1 MGRIAAAALVGLL
14 AAVPAAMTGR
24 GGAREQEAAHCA
36 RRIVSLAPHGTQAL
50 FAIGAGGDVVGV
62 DDFSRE
68 PPEAR
73 ALPRLGAYIDPDL
86 EGIIG
91 LRPDLIL
98 LTPGRRDLAG
108 QLGGLG
114 LRVRIVPDTRMNDV
128 FETIE
133 LLGGETCRDA
143 PAADVV
149 RRLREGVAA
158 AGRAAAGGARVR
170 AVLIVDRP
178 AGELRQFYVAG
189 SGNFLDDVLR
199 AAGAENIFGGAMNSF
214 PQVSLEP
221 IATADPDLV
230 IELAPGADVAT
241 AAERVALWSR
251 VAPQL
256 RAVRT
261 GNVAVLTEP
270 WIPVPGTMVDRAV
283 GLVAEAVARARGGVR
298 EEREEREGR

>member
-1 MGRIAAAALVGLL
+1 MGRIVAAALLGLL
-14 AAVPAAMTGR
+14 AAVPAAMTS
-24 GGAREQEAAHCA
+24 GGAGAVQGPPSCA
-36 RRIVSLAPHGTQAL
+36 KRVVSLAPHATQAL

-73 ALPRLGAYIDPDL
+73 SLPRLGAYIDPDL
-86 EGIIG
+86 EGIIE
-91 LRPDLIL
+91 LRPDLVL
-98 LTPGRRDLAG
+98 LTPGRRELAG

-114 LRVRIVPDTRMNDV
+114 LHVRIVPDTRMDDV

-133 LLGGETCRDA
+133 LLGGETCRA
-143 PAADVV
+143 TPAADVV
-149 RRLREGVAA
+149 RRLREGIAA
-158 AGRAAAGGARVR
+158 AGRAAEGGAPVR

-199 AAGAENIFGGAMNSF
+199 AAGASNVFGGAVNSF

-230 IELAPGADVAT
+230 IELAPGADEAT
-241 AAERVALWSR
+241 AAERVALWRR

-283 GLVAEAVARARGGVR
+283 GLMAELVARAREG
-298 EEREEREGR
+298 REGR